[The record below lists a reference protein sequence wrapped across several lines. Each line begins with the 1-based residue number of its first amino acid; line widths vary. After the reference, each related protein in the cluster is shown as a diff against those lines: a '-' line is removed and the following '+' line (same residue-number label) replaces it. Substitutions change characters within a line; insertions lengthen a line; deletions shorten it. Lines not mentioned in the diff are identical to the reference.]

1 MKIINSE
8 ASSFPSAIPAP
19 GLPRPANDGSPRI
32 GGTYPN
38 ELAAYREALDD
49 VAIVAITDRAGSI
62 VDVNRMFC
70 DISGYGRDELVGV
83 NHRLLNS
90 GHHPRQFFQ
99 AMWRQI
105 SAGLVWRGEICN
117 RAKNGQLYWV
127 DTTIAPLRH
136 ADGDLAGYLS
146 IRFDIS
152 SRKAA
157 EAELMEQLR
166 KVEATE
172 SLLSDI
178 VETIPNALVVHDVR
192 GDLVFCNSAYRR
204 LYQPVATEHAL
215 PGLTSKPYIQQL
227 GSDRWVQVHDRR
239 SRSGNLVSVRTD
251 ISALKRAQ
259 LQVKQ
264 QAESDP
270 LTGIGNRSLVMRR
283 LANLAKSRR
292 SSDAAAMLM
301 LIDLDEFKL
310 VNDRFGHDGGDVLLQ
325 ELAERLRSSVR
336 RTDTVARLG
345 GDEFAI
351 LMRDIDRSVAES
363 VAQKVLDKI
372 RRPLRIGQRTVTP
385 SASIGVALFPDDAR
399 TPVDLIKNADLALYQ
414 AKLNG
419 RRRYSLYDS
428 SIARQRRRR
437 AALTDRLRD
446 AIDARQIGVA
456 FQPKACVLSR
466 RHIGFEALVRWQVG
480 GKPVDPPELIAIA
493 EEAGL
498 INDLGDLVIDKSL
511 ATLAAFKRE
520 QLSPGSMAFNVV
532 AAQLQAPD
540 FAERLYA
547 LIERHALKPHDI
559 EIEVTENVILD
570 RSAGDF
576 SKVLCALRKSGV
588 SISLD
593 DFGTGYASLTH
604 LKQFPINF
612 LKIDRSFVSGIP
624 DDKGDEIIVRTIIS
638 LAHSLGLRAIAE
650 GVETL
655 DQYTQLSNFGCD
667 FVQGFLLARPMDE
680 QEARKYLISANGPDA
695 LARFWGRTWEKGP
708 AVPSSE

>member
-1 MKIINSE
+1 MKIVGNE
-8 ASSFPSAIPAP
+8 ESFPTGNVSAGVSASRAI
-19 GLPRPANDGSPRI
+19 R
-32 GGTYPN
+32 GGTHPD

-49 VAIVAITDRAGSI
+49 VAIVAITDRAGNI

-70 DISGYGRDELVGV
+70 DISGYGRDELIGA

-90 GHHPRQFFQ
+90 GQHPHHFFQ

-105 SAGLVWRGEICN
+105 SAGMVWRNEICN
-117 RAKNGQLYWV
+117 RARSGRLYWV
-127 DTTIAPLRH
+127 DTTITPLRNP
-136 ADGDLAGYLS
+136 DGSIAGYLS

-157 EAELMEQLR
+157 EVELMDQLR

-178 VETIPNALVVHDVR
+178 VETIPNGLVVHDST
-192 GDLVFCNSAYRR
+192 GALVFCNSAYKR
-204 LYQPVATEHAL
+204 LYQAETATPTAPEPSL
-215 PGLTSKPYIQQL
+215 PSLAQKPYVQQL
-227 GSDRWVQVHDRR
+227 DADRWVQVHDRR
-239 SRSGNLVSVRTD
+239 SHSGNLVSVRTD

-270 LTGIGNRSLVMRR
+270 LTGIGNRGLVMRR
-283 LANLAKSRR
+283 LATLASSRR

-310 VNDRFGHDGGDVLLQ
+310 VNDRFGHDGGDALLQ

-336 RTDTVARLG
+336 RSDTVARLG

-351 LMRDIDRSVAES
+351 LMRDVDRSVAES
-363 VAQKVLDKI
+363 VAQKILAKI
-372 RRPLRIGQRTVTP
+372 RQPVRIGHRTVTP
-385 SASIGVALFPDDAR
+385 SASIGVALFPYDAR
-399 TPVDLIKNADLALYQ
+399 TPADLIKNADLALYQ

-437 AALTDRLRD
+437 ASLAEKLRNAL
-446 AIDARQIGVA
+446 DARQIGVA
-456 FQPKACVLSR
+456 FQPKTSVASR
-466 RHIGFEALVRWQVG
+466 RHSGFEALVRWQTG
-480 GKPVDPPELIAIA
+480 GKPVDPPELISIA

-498 INDLGDLVIDKSL
+498 INELGDMVIDKSL

-532 AAQLQAPD
+532 ASQLQTPD
-540 FAERLYA
+540 FVERLYG
-547 LIERHALKPHDI
+547 LIERHGLQPDDI

-576 SKVLCALRKSGV
+576 SKVLRTLRDAGV

-612 LKIDRSFVSGIP
+612 LKIDRSFVSGLP

-638 LAHSLGLRAIAE
+638 LAHSLGFRAIAE
-650 GVETL
+650 GVETP

-667 FVQGFLLARPMDE
+667 FVQGFLLARPMNE
-680 QEARKYLISANGPDA
+680 QEARQYLASANGPDA
-695 LARFWGRTWEKGP
+695 LARLWNQSREEGR
-708 AVPSSE
+708 

>member
-1 MKIINSE
+1 MKIISGE
-8 ASSFPSAIPAP
+8 ESSFQSAISVP
-19 GLPRPANDGSPRI
+19 GLPRPAHSGAPRI
-32 GGTYPN
+32 GGAHPN

-49 VAIVAITDRAGSI
+49 VAIVAITDRAGNI

-70 DISGYGRDELVGV
+70 DISGYGRDELIGA
-83 NHRLLNS
+83 NHRMLNS
-90 GHHPRQFFQ
+90 GHHPRHFFQ
-99 AMWRQI
+99 AMWCQI
-105 SAGLVWRGEICN
+105 SAGMVWRNEICN
-117 RAKNGQLYWV
+117 RAKSGQLYWV
-127 DTTIAPLRH
+127 DTTIAPLRN
-136 ADGDLAGYLS
+136 ADGGLAGYLS

-157 EAELMEQLR
+157 EGELMEQLR

-178 VETIPNALVVHDVR
+178 VETIPSGLVVHDIM
-192 GDLVFCNSAYRR
+192 GELVFCNSAYKR
-204 LYQPVATEHAL
+204 LYQAETATSVAAELSL
-215 PGLTSKPYIQQL
+215 PSLPQKPYVQQL
-227 GSDRWVQVHDRR
+227 DSDRWVQVHDRR
-239 SRSGNLVSVRTD
+239 SHSGNLVSVRTD

-283 LANLAKSRR
+283 LATLAKSRR

-310 VNDRFGHDGGDVLLQ
+310 VNDRFGHDGGDALLQ

-336 RTDTVARLG
+336 RSDTVARLG

-351 LMRDIDRSVAES
+351 LMRGIDRSVAES
-363 VAQKVLDKI
+363 VAQKILAKI
-372 RRPLRIGQRTVTP
+372 RQPVRIGHRTVTP
-385 SASIGVALFPDDAR
+385 SASIGVALFPHDAR

-437 AALTDRLRD
+437 ASLADKLRD
-446 AIDARQIGVA
+446 ALDARQIGVA
-456 FQPKACVLSR
+456 FQPKTSVSSR
-466 RHIGFEALVRWQVG
+466 RHTGFEALVRWQVG
-480 GKPVDPPELIAIA
+480 GKAVDPSELISIA

-498 INDLGDLVIDKSL
+498 INDLGDMVIDKSL

-540 FAERLYA
+540 FTERLYG
-547 LIERHALKPHDI
+547 LIDRHGLQPHDI

-576 SKVLCALRKSGV
+576 SKVLCTLREAGV
-588 SISLD
+588 SIALD

-638 LAHSLGLRAIAE
+638 LAHSLGLKAIAE

-667 FVQGFLLARPMDE
+667 LVQGFLLARPMNE
-680 QEARKYLISANGPDA
+680 QETRQYLTSANGPAA
-695 LARFWGRTWEKGP
+695 LARFWNQTGEEGR
-708 AVPSSE
+708 